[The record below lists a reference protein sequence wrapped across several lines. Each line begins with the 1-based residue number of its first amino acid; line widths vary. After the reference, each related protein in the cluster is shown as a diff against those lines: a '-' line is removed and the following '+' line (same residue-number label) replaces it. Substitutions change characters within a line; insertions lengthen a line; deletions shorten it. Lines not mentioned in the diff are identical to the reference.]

1 MTAAPYK
8 TVDELIRA
16 LMKVPAAKRH
26 QFTFSCRLPEST
38 HGGLANSVWAKHLS
52 PTISTQ
58 TSAASPPHV
67 RQSEQANTAKPDI
80 QTSKGPGL
88 KPTVAK
94 AKTKKPQ
101 ATAPVAVAV
110 QDLPSLGNPPAHPV
124 DCDSYEVKLPREVRV
139 ANRVEPYIGTLNK
152 ILGIILQVVKKQ
164 NAVQIKTH
172 QARSNRGLSKELI
185 DFDNEYK
192 ARRAY
197 DIFLRW
203 AADMYRGG
211 EPKDLLRFV
220 AEAMG
225 SEADEMRDRCK
236 EVARFIDQKMNLQ
249 CQGAA
254 PAENPENS
262 HLPTLKRGDAMSKHN
277 GHLELMPE
285 TRRIQINNLRTS
297 PSVQVKWEHQDVSSA
312 LIDEPRHNSPESR
325 DELEQR
331 VNDMWELATYDEDLE
346 FLGDMRGCRDGFEE
360 LGSQMLRGQIHMP
373 YFFERI
379 HATFFSSH
387 YSTEDFGEKFEVTI
401 RIVQNL
407 LSLVLEQT
415 NADQTE
421 ARIQIASLTRSLR
434 FDARR
439 HRLTIQR
446 RKINETSRFLGRTVE
461 PSPQPWKRQRNHS
474 MLDADDNQQGKRQAL
489 PRMDETS
496 RVLGPEIEPSPQPQ
510 ERRKDHNMP
519 DAANNQEERRQALPI
534 STEPLG
540 HVKVKVEEDDE
551 TATGVPLD
559 AHPRQGSQEATG
571 DIRQWLTGGGV
582 VGDAQSINRP
592 PQALEES
599 SAQA

>member
-1 MTAAPYK
+1 MSTLDEDYFSSTWQVGCDWLVKTAGGHEPLIQSFKNIINSEVSGLNGRVPRSDLLWSAASKLWSEVCGDDQLGERRPALQGLAAQDDMLDFATVKNVTAAPYK
-8 TVDELIRA
+8 TVDELIYA

-58 TSAASPPHV
+58 TSAASPPQES
-67 RQSEQANTAKPDI
+67 QSEQANTAKPDI

-124 DCDSYEVKLPREVRV
+124 DCDSYEVKLPRGVRV

-262 HLPTLKRGDAMSKHN
+262 HLPTLERGDAMSKHN

-331 VNDMWELATYDEDLE
+331 VNDIWELATYDEDLE
-346 FLGDMRGCRDGFEE
+346 FLGDMRSCRDGFEE

-373 YFFERI
+373 YFFERM
-379 HATFFSSH
+379 HATFFQVITLLKTSVRSS
-387 YSTEDFGEKFEVTI
+387 
-401 RIVQNL
+401 
-407 LSLVLEQT
+407 
-415 NADQTE
+415 
-421 ARIQIASLTRSLR
+421 RSL
-434 FDARR
+434 
-439 HRLTIQR
+439 
-446 RKINETSRFLGRTVE
+446 
-461 PSPQPWKRQRNHS
+461 
-474 MLDADDNQQGKRQAL
+474 
-489 PRMDETS
+489 
-496 RVLGPEIEPSPQPQ
+496 
-510 ERRKDHNMP
+510 
-519 DAANNQEERRQALPI
+519 
-534 STEPLG
+534 
-540 HVKVKVEEDDE
+540 
-551 TATGVPLD
+551 
-559 AHPRQGSQEATG
+559 
-571 DIRQWLTGGGV
+571 
-582 VGDAQSINRP
+582 
-592 PQALEES
+592 
-599 SAQA
+599 SA